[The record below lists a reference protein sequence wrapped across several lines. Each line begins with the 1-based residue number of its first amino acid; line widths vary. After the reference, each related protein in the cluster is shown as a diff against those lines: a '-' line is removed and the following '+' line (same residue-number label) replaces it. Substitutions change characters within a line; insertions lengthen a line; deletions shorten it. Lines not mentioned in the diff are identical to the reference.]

1 MTKFTAACVQLTS
14 GTDPVQ
20 NLKVCSE
27 LIREAASKGANFIAT
42 PEVTNMMEPHKA
54 AAREK
59 AQIEED
65 DITLQAFQGLADEL
79 DTWIL
84 AGSLVIKKPDDDR
97 LANRSF
103 LIAPNGKV
111 IAKYDKIHMFDVML
125 DNGESHKE
133 SNAYAPGAQAVVTQ
147 TPWGRLG
154 MAICYDVRFSHLFQS
169 LATEGRADLFT
180 VPAAF
185 THTTGKAHWHTLL
198 KARAIEN
205 GAFVIAPAQ
214 CGHHSEKRH
223 TYGHSLIIDPWGNIL
238 SDGGEEIGIS
248 MAEIDMQDVAKRRRQ
263 IPNLRN
269 IRDYT
274 LLDSGDTLAAAE

>member
-14 GTDPVQ
+14 GTDPVE
-20 NLKVCSE
+20 NLKISSE
-27 LIREAASKGANFIAT
+27 LIREAASKGADFIAT
-42 PEVTNMMEPHKA
+42 PEVSNMMEPYKA

-59 AQIEED
+59 AQFEED
-65 DITLQAFQGLADEL
+65 DLTLSAFQGLADEL
-79 DTWIL
+79 DTWVL
-84 AGSLVIKKPDDDR
+84 AGSLVIKKPDEDR

-103 LIAPNGKV
+103 LIAPNGAV
-111 IAKYDKIHMFDVML
+111 VAKYDKIHMFDVML
-125 DNGESHKE
+125 DNGETHKE
-133 SNAYAPGAQAVVTQ
+133 SNAYAPGDQAMVSQ
-147 TPWGRLG
+147 TPWGQLG

-169 LATEGRADLFT
+169 LAAEGGAELFT

-185 THTTGKAHWHTLL
+185 TYTTGSAHWHALL

-214 CGHHSEKRH
+214 CGHHSEKRQ

-248 MAEIDMQDVAKRRRQ
+248 MAEIDMSDVKKRRQQ
-263 IPNLRN
+263 IPNLKN
-269 IRDYT
+269 IRNFSLVKTD
-274 LLDSGDTLAAAE
+274 GNLAAAE